1 MPFGC
6 KHWKGCTPEDSMDR
20 DFRNLATR
28 IAVLVAIAGAPIAS
42 ARSAPFDDFE
52 GPQVSWQIGDAD
64 VGYQLLRHQRIA
76 GEAHAGR
83 GSELVQITGGAGT
96 FVYITRN
103 VGSARIVAELKPQVW
118 VKADRPG
125 IQLLAR
131 IVLPHTPD
139 PRTGRPAAVLIR
151 GTSYTSTGVW
161 QMLQI
166 ADTPLLLTRQLRVL
180 QTEMKSPIDGR
191 EAYIDQ
197 LLLNIYGGPGQT
209 TVNIDDLD
217 IPGIVAREDAS
228 ALPTTASSAERP
240 AFRGLPGAATSSV
253 RPVSNSTPA
262 ATGGRP
268 DIALNGSL
276 LEIDGRPM
284 FPRIIQSQGEPL
296 ALLKQLGFNAVRTG
310 GPLTDSMLDEA
321 RRAGIWLIG
330 PPPVV
335 QSQMGDAP
343 AALAPISGSYDPVLA
358 WHLGSN
364 LAARELASTTQLAKQ
379 LRQADR
385 QLRRPLLCSAE
396 ENVMAFSRQV
406 DLLSVCRNPLASSLE
421 LKDYSTWLAQR
432 PRLARPGTPLWTV
445 VQTEPAPSVIEQAA
459 ELSGRQAPEP
469 VLDLESLRLV
479 AYQAFSAGARGIEFA
494 SNSRL
499 DAGDVATRNRAAAL
513 ALLNLEMQLLEPWEA
528 AGSVVGN
535 VSSND
540 SSISGVVLSA
550 DNARLVVALRCP
562 EGSQFVAAPTLTG
575 TALPPPAGSIP
586 MSLEKNDAAK
596 NSQGSS
602 ALRSSSRPL
611 EHGASA
617 NTLQSNRTNNRS
629 LPDGS
634 PNPNGLT
641 PPPPVGTYADCSRH
655 SRGQ

>member
-1 MPFGC
+1 
-6 KHWKGCTPEDSMDR
+6 MDR

-28 IAVLVAIAGAPIAS
+28 IAVLVAIAGTPFTS
-42 ARSAPFDDFE
+42 AHSAPFDDFE

-131 IVLPHTPD
+131 VVLPHTPD

-151 GTSYTSTGVW
+151 GTGYTSTGVW

-197 LLLNIYGGPGQT
+197 LRLNIYGGPGQT
-209 TVNIDDLD
+209 NVNIDDLD

-240 AFRGLPGAATSSV
+240 AFRGLSGTATSSV

-262 ATGGRP
+262 ATGSRP

-335 QSQMGDAP
+335 QSQMGDEP
-343 AALAPISGSYDPVLA
+343 AALAPISGSYDSVLA

-364 LAARELASTTQLAKQ
+364 LAAASW
-379 LRQADR
+379 
-385 QLRRPLLCSAE
+385 P
-396 ENVMAFSRQV
+396 
-406 DLLSVCRNPLASSLE
+406 
-421 LKDYSTWLAQR
+421 
-432 PRLARPGTPLWTV
+432 ARPNWQNNCARPTV
-445 VQTEPAPSVIEQAA
+445 N
-459 ELSGRQAPEP
+459 SGGR
-469 VLDLESLRLV
+469 
-479 AYQAFSAGARGIEFA
+479 Y
-494 SNSRL
+494 
-499 DAGDVATRNRAAAL
+499 
-513 ALLNLEMQLLEPWEA
+513 
-528 AGSVVGN
+528 
-535 VSSND
+535 
-540 SSISGVVLSA
+540 
-550 DNARLVVALRCP
+550 C
-562 EGSQFVAAPTLTG
+562 AAP
-575 TALPPPAGSIP
+575 
-586 MSLEKNDAAK
+586 K
-596 NSQGSS
+596 
-602 ALRSSSRPL
+602 
-611 EHGASA
+611 
-617 NTLQSNRTNNRS
+617 RT
-629 LPDGS
+629 
-634 PNPNGLT
+634 
-641 PPPPVGTYADCSRH
+641 
-655 SRGQ
+655 

>member
-1 MPFGC
+1 M
-6 KHWKGCTPEDSMDR
+6 
-20 DFRNLATR
+20 
-28 IAVLVAIAGAPIAS
+28 
-42 ARSAPFDDFE
+42 
-52 GPQVSWQIGDAD
+52 
-64 VGYQLLRHQRIA
+64 
-76 GEAHAGR
+76 
-83 GSELVQITGGAGT
+83 
-96 FVYITRN
+96 
-103 VGSARIVAELKPQVW
+103 
-118 VKADRPG
+118 
-125 IQLLAR
+125 
-131 IVLPHTPD
+131 
-139 PRTGRPAAVLIR
+139 LIR

-209 TVNIDDLD
+209 SVNIDDLD
-217 IPGIVAREDAS
+217 IPGIVAREDTS

-240 AFRGLPGAATSSV
+240 AFRGLPGTATSSV

-268 DIALNGSL
+268 EIALNGSL

-321 RRAGIWLIG
+321 QRAGIWLIG

-335 QSQMGDAP
+335 QSQIGDAP
-343 AALAPISGSYDPVLA
+343 PALAPISGSYDPVLA

-364 LAARELASTTQLAKQ
+364 LAARELANTTQLAKQ
-379 LRQADR
+379 LRQTDR

-406 DLLSVCRNPLASSLE
+406 DLLSVSRNPLASSLE

-479 AYQAFSAGARGIEFA
+479 AYQAFSAGG
-494 SNSRL
+494 
-499 DAGDVATRNRAAAL
+499 AGN
-513 ALLNLEMQLLEPWEA
+513 
-528 AGSVVGN
+528 
-535 VSSND
+535 
-540 SSISGVVLSA
+540 
-550 DNARLVVALRCP
+550 
-562 EGSQFVAAPTLTG
+562 
-575 TALPPPAGSIP
+575 
-586 MSLEKNDAAK
+586 
-596 NSQGSS
+596 
-602 ALRSSSRPL
+602 
-611 EHGASA
+611 
-617 NTLQSNRTNNRS
+617 
-629 LPDGS
+629 
-634 PNPNGLT
+634 
-641 PPPPVGTYADCSRH
+641 
-655 SRGQ
+655 

>member
-20 DFRNLATR
+20 DFRNLAIR

-131 IVLPHTPD
+131 VVLPHTPD

-217 IPGIVAREDAS
+217 IPGIVAREDTS

-240 AFRGLPGAATSSV
+240 AFRGLPAAATSSV
-253 RPVSNSTPA
+253 RPVSNSTSA
-262 ATGGRP
+262 ATGNRP
-268 DIALNGSL
+268 EIALNGSL

-321 RRAGIWLIG
+321 R
-330 PPPVV
+330 
-335 QSQMGDAP
+335 
-343 AALAPISGSYDPVLA
+343 ALAFGSLVRPRLCNRKWAMRRPHLHRLAIVTTRCLA

-364 LAARELASTTQLAKQ
+364 LAVRELASTTQLAKQ

-421 LKDYSTWLAQR
+421 LKDYSTWLAQC

-562 EGSQFVAAPTLTG
+562 EGSQFVAAPTNTG

-586 MSLEKNDAAK
+586 MSLGKNDAAK
-596 NSQGSS
+596 SSQGSMRF
-602 ALRSSSRPL
+602 ARRA
-611 EHGASA
+611 GRW
-617 NTLQSNRTNNRS
+617 NTAPVRTRCNRIAPTIDRC
-629 LPDGS
+629 PMAAR
-634 PNPNGLT
+634 T
-641 PPPPVGTYADCSRH
+641 PTV
-655 SRGQ
+655 